1 MSSEAPVITVDGPSG
16 AGKGTISRLVAKAT
30 GFHLLDSGAIY
41 RLAALAALNA
51 NADLTD
57 EAAVAAMASRLD
69 VSFSA
74 DETAINIRL
83 AGEDVTWAIRDEQV
97 GMAASKIAALPAVRS
112 ALLARQRAFAK
123 SPGLVADGR
132 DMGTV
137 VFPQAPLKIFLTA
150 SAETRAKRRQRQL
163 QEVGV
168 TADYHG
174 ILADIQAR
182 DERDCN
188 RKSAPLIPAM
198 DALVLDSTQLTIE
211 EVLAR
216 VLEQYRQIEH
226 SHSNR

>member
-83 AGEDVTWAIRDEQV
+83 AGEDVTRAIRDEQV

-163 QEVGV
+163 QMGGV

-216 VLEQYRQIEH
+216 VLEQYRQIEQ